1 MYRSTSQRFRE
12 ILKVFA
18 AYGFGYVVDNKL
30 KKENNSP
37 ENLRKA
43 FEELGPTFIKIG
55 QILSTRPDIVPAAYI
70 KELSKLHDNAYSEDF
85 NDICKIFFNEFFV
98 KLEYAFSYFEEVPFA
113 SASISQV
120 HNAVLKDGRK
130 VIVKIQ
136 RPDIA
141 EKMRLDI
148 AILKRIINIAK
159 PKIFET
165 FIDPE
170 EALNEL
176 LIATELELN
185 FYNEAENIER
195 FRDLNKSVKFLYT
208 PYLIKDLSSS
218 KVLTMEKI
226 EGIKIDDTALL
237 IKNNYDLEDI
247 GRKLALFFLKQVLR
261 DGYFH
266 GDPHPGNI
274 IIKDNKI
281 CFIDFGLMGNF
292 SQSLKE
298 SLNDLLIA
306 LAYKD
311 INKLVAVILS
321 ISIKK
326 GSINRNRLY
335 EDVEYLYDKYLFTS
349 LENIKLSI
357 MLQDLLEMSK
367 QNNLILPKEL
377 TLLARSLLILEGVA
391 AKISPNIKIIDIA
404 IPYVKENIKASL
416 LKDIDIDKLLM
427 SSINNA
433 KAAVKLPSKLME
445 LSDGLLN
452 GRVKLQFELRYLNKS
467 INELNK
473 MTNRLVFGVVV
484 SSMIIGSSFI
494 LNSNIG
500 PKLWDISIIGILGF
514 IAAGFTGL
522 WLLISIIKSG
532 KM

>member
-1 MYRSTSQRFRE
+1 MYKSTSQRFRE
-12 ILKVFA
+12 ILKIFA
-18 AYGFGYVVDNKL
+18 SYGFGYVVDNKL

-55 QILSTRPDIVPAAYI
+55 QILSTRPDIVPAPYI
-70 KELSKLHDNAYSEDF
+70 KELSKLHDNAYSENF
-85 NDICKIFFNEFFV
+85 SDICKIFFNEFFI
-98 KLEYAFSYFEEVPFA
+98 KLDSAFSYFEEEPFA

-120 HNAVLKDGRK
+120 HNATLKDGRK

-141 EKMRLDI
+141 EKMRMDI
-148 AILKRIINIAK
+148 AILKRIVNIAK
-159 PKIFET
+159 LKISET

-195 FRDLNKSVKFLYT
+195 FREMNKDVKFLCT
-208 PYLIKDLSSS
+208 PYVIKDLSSS

-226 EGIKIDDTALL
+226 DGFKIDDTVSLL
-237 IKNNYDLEDI
+237 NNGYDLNDI
-247 GRKLALFFLKQVLR
+247 GKKLALFFLKQILK
-261 DGYFH
+261 DGFFH

-274 IIKDNKI
+274 IVKDNKI
-281 CFIDFGLMGNF
+281 CFIDFGLMGGF
-292 SQSLKE
+292 SHSLKE
-298 SLNDLLIA
+298 SLNDILIA

-311 INKLVAVILS
+311 INKLAAVVIS

-326 GSINRNRLY
+326 GPINRNRLH
-335 EDVEYLYDKYLFTS
+335 EDIEYLYDKYLFTS
-349 LENIKLSI
+349 LESIKLSDV
-357 MLQDLLEMSK
+357 LQDLLDMSK

-377 TLLARSLLILEGVA
+377 TLLARSLLILEGVV
-391 AKISPNIKIIDIA
+391 AKISPDIKIIDVA
-404 IPYVKENIKASL
+404 IPYVKENIKSSM
-416 LKDIDIDKLLM
+416 LKDIDFDKLLIN
-427 SSINNA
+427 SLNNA
-433 KAAVKLPSKLME
+433 RAAAKLPSKFME

-452 GRVKLQFELRYLNKS
+452 GRVKLQFELKYLNKS

-532 KM
+532 RM